1 VYSRAEAPEKPEAD
15 VPKADAPK
23 AETGGGS
30 LFDFPSPGQEAP
42 TPSEKAQ
49 AEAVA
54 EEEPVTSE
62 PENAPTAAE
71 AKGGGTAPVPGT
83 EIGTGSLF
91 DIAPPEG
98 APTHTKVAEPVDS
111 VDAADEEEPSD
122 EGGAPAAEE
131 SATEEPTTEEPTTE
145 EPTPAPQAPKPASSG
160 EAHQPA
166 TDKKITEGGS
176 LFDL

>member
-1 VYSRAEAPEKPEAD
+1 MN
-15 VPKADAPK
+15 
-23 AETGGGS
+23 S
-30 LFDFPSPGQEAP
+30 LTQ
-42 TPSEKAQ
+42 SENVKMTT
-49 AEAVA
+49 VRI
-54 EEEPVTSE
+54 
-62 PENAPTAAE
+62 
-71 AKGGGTAPVPGT
+71 PGT